1 MHHIVLF
8 ASGSGTN
15 AQNIIEQLHN
25 KRLIVQ
31 RIYCNNRKAGIVER
45 AEKLNIPICFISKE
59 NWSEKN
65 NSDWQ
70 IQIREDNPDLLV
82 LAGFLWKIPEHLIQE
97 FPKRIINLH
106 PSLLPK
112 YGGRG
117 MYGMN
122 VHNAV
127 MENNEL
133 TTGITIHYVNA
144 EYDKG
149 GILFQ
154 TEIYVAPSKTAEGLA
169 DRIHKLEYIH
179 FPKVIL
185 QILNS

>member
-1 MHHIVLF
+1 MHRIVIF

-25 KRLIVQ
+25 KEVIVQ
-31 RIYCNNRKAGIVER
+31 RIFCNNPTAGIVQR
-45 AEKLNIPICFISKE
+45 AEKLDIPVCFISRD
-59 NWSEKN
+59 NWREKN

-70 IQIREDNPDLLV
+70 IQIREDNPDLIV
-82 LAGFLWKIPEHLIQE
+82 LAGFLWKIPEYLIE
-97 FPKRIINLH
+97 AFPNKIINLH

-112 YGGRG
+112 YGGKG

-127 MENNEL
+127 MENKEL

-149 GILFQ
+149 GIIFQ
-154 TEIYVAPSKTAEGLA
+154 TEIYVAPSQTAEALA
-169 DRIHKLEYIH
+169 NRIHQLEYKH
-179 FPKVIL
+179 FPETIL
-185 QILNS
+185 QVLKS